1 MLNQHSTKNMG
12 EKMKLDQVAYLK
24 VAYGEWEETRKAKH
38 IKLFNQNKDLAVV
51 VARKIEF

>member
-1 MLNQHSTKNMG
+1 MLNQYSTKNMG
-12 EKMKLDQVAYLK
+12 EKMKLDQVAHLK